1 MNHDDDEEEEEEVG
15 TLKYPSGRNETRI
28 CIFTARKDFEFKSAP
43 LNFFCQSFWDLIDGC
58 FILFQPREDPFLGS
72 PTEAHGSAVRFGWG
86 SIAVHSVS
94 NTLLGGMVQ
103 YSSVVHLGEFQDL
116 NLGRLN

>member
-1 MNHDDDEEEEEEVG
+1 MD
-15 TLKYPSGRNETRI
+15 SGRD
-28 CIFTARKDFEFKSAP
+28 A
-43 LNFFCQSFWDLIDGC
+43 FFLFLIG
-58 FILFQPREDPFLGS
+58 EDPFLGS

-94 NTLLGGMVQ
+94 NTLLGGTVQ

-116 NLGRLN
+116 NLGRLS